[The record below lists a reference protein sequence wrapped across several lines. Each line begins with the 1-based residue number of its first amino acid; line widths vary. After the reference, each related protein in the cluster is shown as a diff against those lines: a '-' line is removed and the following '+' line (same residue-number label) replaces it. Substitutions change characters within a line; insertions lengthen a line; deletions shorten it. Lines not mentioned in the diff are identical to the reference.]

1 MNNIEK
7 KLDALIDALG
17 FDVEV
22 VGSKA
27 KMNKYDLNSALDAN
41 NPLGIIR
48 VSDSTIEYK
57 LTKRKV
63 IDRLVVPL
71 CQKPKTTK
79 SDDCADYKQTMFG
92 IDLNLVISEKSAAKQ
107 LIEQL
112 AMVHCIGVSID
123 E

>member
-27 KMNKYDLNSALDAN
+27 KMNKYDLNSASYH

-79 SDDCADYKQTMFG
+79 SDDCADSKQTMFG

>member
-7 KLDALIDALG
+7 KLDALIDAMG
-17 FDVEV
+17 FDVEEV
-22 VGSKA
+22 
-27 KMNKYDLNSALDAN
+27 
-41 NPLGIIR
+41 LGKQIPSGQII
-48 VSDSTIEYK
+48 VDHDYK
-57 LTKRKV
+57 LTKRKI

-71 CQKPKTTK
+71 CQKPKKTK
-79 SDDCADYKQTMFG
+79 FDDCADYKQTMFG

-112 AMVHCIGVSID
+112 AMAHCVGVSID